1 MSPAAGMNE
10 AQTRMQFIDPA
21 LRDAGWDEAPS
32 AIAVEQKVNQIAPG
46 RVESDGFSHKPLRAD
61 YVLMHGARRIAVVEA
76 KRYNEGLDAGE
87 AQARFYAEALGCR
100 FAFST
105 NGHDIRFFDLAMGT
119 AHDVGGMVFPTPAE
133 LLLLLESSDDAN
145 ALVQATRDIP
155 WAKPGGREIRY
166 YQERAVEKIIRALG
180 DGRKNVLVTLATGT
194 GKTMIAFQLVWKLVQ
209 AKWTRTAL
217 GLRKPRVLFLADRNI
232 LADQA
237 METFGAFPKGEC
249 FRLEAGCDNPPLDRT
264 VYFTLYQTL
273 LGEAEEETGGA
284 ASGRAP
290 TQQRGETPHLQTA
303 GYQPPQVRYRRFKR
317 DFFDLVIVDECHRG
331 GANDESAWRAVLDYF
346 QSASHFGL
354 TATPKCDDNGST
366 YEYFGKPVY
375 EYSLAQGIADG
386 FLSPYRV
393 KRCLSTLEKY
403 RYDRGDIVS
412 DPDAID
418 VEREYAADEIERE
431 RILIEERDRHFA
443 LELFDKG
450 RMPLDQKAIVFCAT
464 QEHAARIANL
474 IREEAKKRGIDAMHY
489 CERVT
494 AADGAIGE
502 QYLREFRNSENAVP
516 TILTTSQKLST
527 GVDACNVRSIVL
539 LKEVKGM
546 VEFKQ
551 IIGRG
556 TRRYD
561 GKPYFTIY
569 DFTGATDKFKDPDWD
584 GPVVCPKCGQN
595 PCECDDGKLPPP
607 RPPRP
612 PKPQCPVCGCDPCIC
627 EKPPKE
633 PVKVKLADG
642 RLISANWK
650 ESVFFDN
657 EMLSAAEFLN
667 RFAEAVK
674 SATGTKANLA
684 ADWRDMAS
692 RSELLERLA
701 ELGFDRDK
709 LVEIQNRTDHGE
721 CDILDVMMDIAYG
734 EAPITREMRA
744 AKARKALDAG
754 GERAA
759 LSETILENYVRD
771 GVWTLTRENFT
782 GLLKLRYMS
791 LPAALRTLGFANV
804 GDAIAYY
811 ASVQRGI
818 YAA

>member
-1 MSPAAGMNE
+1 MSAGLNE
-10 AQTRMQFIDPA
+10 AQTRLNYIDPA
-21 LRDAGWDEAPS
+21 LRDAGWAESPFAM
-32 AIAVEQKVNQIAPG
+32 AVEQKVNEIAPG
-46 RVESDGFSHKPLRAD
+46 RVESDGLSHKPLRAD

-76 KRYNEGLDAGE
+76 KRYSEGLDAGE
-87 AQARFYAEALGCR
+87 AQARHYAEALGCR

-105 NGHDIRFFDLAMGT
+105 NGRDIRFFDLAMGT
-119 AHDVGGMVFPTPAE
+119 AHDVGGMFFPTPAE
-133 LLLLLESSDDAN
+133 LLLLLESADDAN
-145 ALVQATRDIP
+145 ALVRVTREIP
-155 WAKPGGREIRY
+155 WARPGGREIRY
-166 YQERAVEKIIRALG
+166 YQERAVENAIRALG
-180 DGRKNVLVTLATGT
+180 DGQKNILVTLATGT

-209 AKWTRTAL
+209 AKWRRDSL

-237 METFGAFPKGEC
+237 METFDAFAKGEC
-249 FRLEAGCDNPPLDRT
+249 FRLEAGCDDPPLDRT

-273 LGEAEEETGGA
+273 LGEAEESSAPGAPPPGTAA
-284 ASGRAP
+284 ASATYEAAAP
-290 TQQRGETPHLQTA
+290 K
-303 GYQPPQVRYRRFKR
+303 VRYTRFAR
-317 DFFDLVIVDECHRG
+317 NFFDLVIVDECHRG

-346 QSASHFGL
+346 KTASHFGL

-366 YEYFGKPVY
+366 YAYFGKPVY

-393 KRCLSTLEKY
+393 KRCLSTIEKY
-403 RYDRGDIVS
+403 RYVSGDAVS

-418 VEREYAADEIERE
+418 MAREYTSDEIERA
-431 RILIEERDRHFA
+431 RILIEERDRHFV
-443 LELFDKG
+443 LELFDGG

-474 IREEAKKRGIDAMHY
+474 IREEAKRRGVGAAHY

-502 QYLREFRNSENAVP
+502 QYLREFRNSENVVP

-527 GVDACNVRSIVL
+527 GVDACNVRAIVL
-539 LKEVKGM
+539 FKEVKGM

-584 GPVVCPKCGQN
+584 GPVVCPKCGRN
-595 PCECDDGKLPPP
+595 PCECDRKPAGEPPA
-607 RPPRP
+607 PPA
-612 PKPQCPVCGCDPCIC
+612 PKPPCPVCGCDPCIC
-627 EKPPKE
+627 EKRPRE

-642 RLISANWK
+642 RLVAANWR

-657 EMLSAAEFLN
+657 EMLTAAEFLN
-667 RFAEAVK
+667 RFAAAVK
-674 SATGTKANLA
+674 GATGTSDNLA
-684 ADWRDMAS
+684 DEWRDMES
-692 RSELLERLA
+692 RGELLERLA
-701 ELGFDRDK
+701 ALGFDRDK
-709 LVEIQNRTDHGE
+709 LVEIQQRTDHQA

-744 AKARKALDAG
+744 AKARKALGAG

-791 LPAALRTLGFANV
+791 LPAAIRALGFA
-804 GDAIAYY
+804 DAAEAVAYY

>member
-1 MSPAAGMNE
+1 MSAGINE
-10 AQTRMQFIDPA
+10 AQTRLNFIDPA
-21 LRDAGWDEAPS
+21 LRDAGWAESPFAM
-32 AIAVEQKVNQIAPG
+32 AVEQKVNEIAPG
-46 RVESDGFSHKPLRAD
+46 RVESDGLSHKPLRAD

-76 KRYNEGLDAGE
+76 KRSGEGLDAGE
-87 AQARFYAEALGCR
+87 AQARHYAEALGCR

-105 NGHDIRFFDLAMGT
+105 NGRDIRFFDLAMGT

-155 WAKPGGREIRY
+155 WARPGGREIRY
-166 YQERAVEKIIRALG
+166 YQERAVENAIRALG
-180 DGRKNVLVTLATGT
+180 DGQKNILVTLATGT

-209 AKWTRTAL
+209 AKWRRGSL
-217 GLRKPRVLFLADRNI
+217 GIRKPRVLFLADRNI

-237 METFGAFPKGEC
+237 METFDAFTKGEC
-249 FRLEAGCDNPPLDRT
+249 FRLEAGCDAPPLDRT
-264 VYFTLYQTL
+264 VYFTLYQTM
-273 LGEAEEETGGA
+273 LGETEETK
-284 ASGRAP
+284 
-290 TQQRGETPHLQTA
+290 ETGQSSTDII
-303 GYQPPQVRYRRFKR
+303 YDPPKVRYTRFAR

-346 QSASHFGL
+346 KSASHFGL

-393 KRCLSTLEKY
+393 KRCFSTLEKY
-403 RYDRGDIVS
+403 RYIHGDILS
-412 DPDAID
+412 NPDGFDLA
-418 VEREYAADEIERE
+418 REYSPDEIERE
-431 RILIEERDRHFA
+431 RILIEERDRHFV
-443 LELFDKG
+443 LELFDGGK
-450 RMPLDQKAIVFCAT
+450 MPLDQKAIVFCAT

-474 IREEAKKRGIDAMHY
+474 IREEAKRRGVGATHY

-502 QYLREFRNSENAVP
+502 LYLREFRNSDNLVP

-527 GVDACNVRSIVL
+527 GVDACKVRSIVL
-539 LKEVKGM
+539 FKEVKGM

-584 GPVVCPKCGQN
+584 GPVVCPKCGKN

-612 PKPQCPVCGCDPCIC
+612 PKPPCPVCGCDPCIC

-701 ELGFDRDK
+701 ELGFDRAK
-709 LVEIQNRTDHGE
+709 LVEIQQRTDHQA

-734 EAPITREMRA
+734 EEPITREMRA
-744 AKARKALDAG
+744 AKARESLDAG
-754 GERAA
+754 GERAT
-759 LSETILENYVRD
+759 LFETILENYVRD
-771 GVWTLTRENFT
+771 GVWTLTRESFT

-791 LPAALRTLGFANV
+791 LPAAIRALGFA
-804 GDAIAYY
+804 DAAEAIDYY
-811 ASVQRGI
+811 ATVQRGI

>member
-1 MSPAAGMNE
+1 MSPATGMNE

-61 YVLMHGARRIAVVEA
+61 YVLMHGGRRIAVVEA

-105 NGHDIRFFDLAMGT
+105 NGHDIRFFDLKMGT
-119 AHDVGGMVFPTPAE
+119 AHDVGDMVFPTPAE
-133 LLLLLESSDDAN
+133 LLLLLEGGDDAN
-145 ALVQATRDIP
+145 ALEKLTRDIP

-273 LGEAEEETGGA
+273 LG
-284 ASGRAP
+284 
-290 TQQRGETPHLQTA
+290 GEVE
-303 GYQPPQVRYRRFKR
+303 GVEKVEGVERVEDYQPPQVRYRRFKR

-403 RYDRGDIVS
+403 RYVKGDIVS
-412 DPDAID
+412 DPDALD
-418 VEREYAADEIERE
+418 ELREYTADEIERN
-431 RILIEERDRHFA
+431 RILIEERDRHFV

-464 QEHAARIANL
+464 QEHAARIANI
-474 IREEAKKRGIDAMHY
+474 IRAEAKKRGIDALHY

-502 QYLREFRNSENAVP
+502 QYLREFRNSENTVP

-584 GPVVCPKCGQN
+584 GPVVCPKCGRN
-595 PCECDDGKLPPP
+595 PCECDEGKPIPP
-607 RPPRP
+607 RLTRL
-612 PKPQCPVCGCDPCIC
+612 PKPPCPVCGCSPCIC
-627 EKPPKE
+627 EKPVKA
-633 PVKVKLADG
+633 PVKVKLSDG
-642 RLISANWK
+642 RLVSANW
-650 ESVFFDN
+650 VDRVLFDN
-657 EMLSAAEFLN
+657 EMLTAAEFLN
-667 RFAEAVK
+667 RFAAAVK
-674 SATGTKANLA
+674 SATGTSDNLA
-684 ADWRDMAS
+684 DEWRDMES
-692 RSELLERLA
+692 RGELLERLA
-701 ELGFDRDK
+701 ALGFDRDK
-709 LVEIQNRTDHGE
+709 LVEIQNRTDHQA

-744 AKARKALDAG
+744 AKARKALGAG

-791 LPAALRTLGFANV
+791 LPAAIRALGFA
-804 GDAIAYY
+804 DAAEAVAYY
-811 ASVQRGI
+811 AFVQRGI

>member
-1 MSPAAGMNE
+1 MSPAGGMNE

-61 YVLMHGARRIAVVEA
+61 YVLMHGGRRIAVVEA
-76 KRYNEGLDAGE
+76 KRYGEGLDAGE

-105 NGHDIRFFDLAMGT
+105 NGHDIRFFDLKMGT
-119 AHDVGGMVFPTPAE
+119 AHDVGDMVFPTPAE

-145 ALVQATRDIP
+145 ALARVTRDIP
-155 WAKPGGREIRY
+155 WARPGGREIRY
-166 YQERAVEKIIRALG
+166 YQERAVENAIRALG
-180 DGRKNVLVTLATGT
+180 DGQKNILVTLATGT

-209 AKWTRTAL
+209 AKWTRSAL

-273 LGEAEEETGGA
+273 LGGEVSNEYGI
-284 ASGRAP
+284 AP
-290 TQQRGETPHLQTA
+290 T
-303 GYQPPQVRYRRFKR
+303 VRYHNFKP

-331 GANDESAWRAVLDYF
+331 GANDESAWRVVLDYF

-403 RYDRGDIVS
+403 RYVRGDIVS
-412 DPDAID
+412 DPDALD
-418 VEREYAADEIERE
+418 ELREYTADEIERN
-431 RILIEERDRHFA
+431 RILIEERDRHFV

-474 IREEAKKRGIDAMHY
+474 IREEAKKRGVDAMHY

-494 AADGAIGE
+494 AA
-502 QYLREFRNSENAVP
+502 
-516 TILTTSQKLST
+516 
-527 GVDACNVRSIVL
+527 
-539 LKEVKGM
+539 
-546 VEFKQ
+546 
-551 IIGRG
+551 
-556 TRRYD
+556 
-561 GKPYFTIY
+561 
-569 DFTGATDKFKDPDWD
+569 
-584 GPVVCPKCGQN
+584 
-595 PCECDDGKLPPP
+595 
-607 RPPRP
+607 
-612 PKPQCPVCGCDPCIC
+612 
-627 EKPPKE
+627 
-633 PVKVKLADG
+633 
-642 RLISANWK
+642 
-650 ESVFFDN
+650 
-657 EMLSAAEFLN
+657 EFLN
-667 RFAEAVK
+667 RFAAAVK
-674 SATGTKANLA
+674 SATGTSDNLA
-684 ADWRDMAS
+684 DEWRDMES
-692 RSELLERLA
+692 RGELLDRLA
-701 ELGFDRDK
+701 ALGFDRDK
-709 LVEIQNRTDHGE
+709 LVEIQQRTDHQA
-721 CDILDVMMDIAYG
+721 CDILDMMMDIAYG

-744 AKARKALDAG
+744 AKARKALGAG

-791 LPAALRTLGFANV
+791 LPAAIRALGFADV
-804 GDAIAYY
+804 AEAVAYY